1 MMDFPGGNR
10 VTGTL
15 IAVAAALAVVGTALI
30 VVLRTSAFLWVG
42 LSLSILAVLLALI
55 QSFFWW
61 RKAGRQVELGRSL
74 ESIHDQFAD
83 RLTFN
88 EALEKGLPIS

>member
-1 MMDFPGGNR
+1 MMDFTGGNR

-30 VVLRTSAFLWVG
+30 VVLGTSAFLWVG

-55 QSFFWW
+55 QSFFWR
-61 RKAGRQVELGRSL
+61 RKAGRQVELGRSRV
-74 ESIHDQFAD
+74 H
-83 RLTFN
+83 
-88 EALEKGLPIS
+88 P